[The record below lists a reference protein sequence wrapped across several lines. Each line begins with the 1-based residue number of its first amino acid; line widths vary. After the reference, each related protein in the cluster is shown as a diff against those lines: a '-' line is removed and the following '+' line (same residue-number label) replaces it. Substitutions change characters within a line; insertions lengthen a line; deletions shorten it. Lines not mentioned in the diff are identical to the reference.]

1 MPSTSG
7 NTFSLLGCAV
17 ALLGLVALAAA
28 PAANAGDSSYARSI
42 AERAA
47 HRSVVPYVPGHV
59 LVGYESGVSR
69 EAMARTQSQVGL
81 RLIRGFG
88 AFDMQLL
95 RVPSSMGVAEAV
107 RRLNLRPG
115 VAWAEP
121 DYLRYPLVNPPTDV
135 LFGDQW
141 DLNNTGQS
149 HAVADADG
157 DDSADPHMGTNDADI
172 DAPEAWALTE
182 GDNATIIAV
191 IDTGVDVFQSDL
203 SSQLWVN
210 PADPFGGPGNGDDD
224 VNGKPDDTNGWDFGE
239 NDNTLLSP
247 NHWEGF
253 DHGTHVSGTIAAAH
267 DDATGTVGV
276 CPECRIMALKIAKDA
291 TGAMPVSAEVKA
303 INYAKA
309 HGARIANLSLGSPQ
323 FSNAEREALRKSGL
337 LAVVAAGNESLDND
351 MALAADIAGS
361 SAPDIFSPSYP
372 ASYTLPNIVTV
383 AASNDQDRYAYF
395 TECFESLGLSRS
407 TCAFTNWGHD
417 AVDVAAPGADITSTV
432 PGNDWETW
440 NGTSMAAPH
449 VAGIAGLVLSQNPLL
464 TTAQLKNAVMHG
476 VDKPGTLG
484 TIYIAPPFK
493 ATKTGAF
500 TRTSGRVNALSALS
514 ASTANATAVTDGNV
528 DHAAS
533 WSSSGK
539 SGSVKWPSDIN
550 DVFKRKLSRGHTYRF
565 TLVVPSGKDYD
576 LLVWKPG
583 TKEIWQFDSTNRLQK
598 FGAHGN
604 GVDEV
609 VQFTAKKT
617 GTYYVQ
623 VSAWLFKAGGY
634 TLKFKRVS

>member
-1 MPSTSG
+1 MPSTFG
-7 NTFSLLGCAV
+7 DKFSLLGGAV
-17 ALLGLVALAAA
+17 ALLGLAALAAA
-28 PAANAGDSSYARSI
+28 PAANAGDSAYARSI

-47 HRSVVPYVPGHV
+47 HRSPVPYVPGHV

-69 EAMARTQSQVGL
+69 EAVARTQSRVGL

-107 RRLNLRPG
+107 RRLNRSPG

-121 DYLRYPLVNPPTDV
+121 DYLRYPLANPPTDEF
-135 LFGDQW
+135 FGDQW
-141 DLNNTGQS
+141 DLNNTGQL
-149 HAVADADG
+149 HAVTDADLDG
-157 DDSADPHMGTNDADI
+157 TADPHAGTNDADI
-172 DAPEAWALTE
+172 DAPEAWAVPGGE
-182 GDNATIIAV
+182 GNNATIIAV
-191 IDTGVDVFQSDL
+191 IDTGVDVLQSDL
-203 SSQLWVN
+203 SGQLWDN
-210 PADPFGGPGNGDDD
+210 PADPANGSDDD
-224 VNGKPDDTNGWDFGE
+224 LNGKLDDTNGWDFGE

-247 NHWEGF
+247 NHFESF

-291 TGAMPVSAEVKA
+291 TGALPVSAEIKA
-303 INYAKA
+303 INYAKS
-309 HGARIANLSLGSPQ
+309 HGARIVNLSLGSPQ

-337 LAVVAAGNESLDND
+337 LAVVAAGNDSLDND
-351 MALAADIAGS
+351 MALAVNIQGN
-361 SAPDIFSPSYP
+361 SAPDIFSPFYP

-395 TECFESLGLSRS
+395 TECFEFLGSRPR
-407 TCAFTNWGHD
+407 CAFTNWGHD
-417 AVDVAAPGADITSTV
+417 AVDVAAPGSDITSTV
-432 PGNDWETW
+432 PSNDCETW
-440 NGTSMAAPH
+440 DGTSMAAPH

-464 TTAQLKNAVMHG
+464 TTVQLKNAVMHG

-484 TIYIAPPFK
+484 TIYIAPPIN

-550 DVFKRKLSRGHTYRF
+550 DVFKRKLSSGHTYRF

-634 TLKFKRVS
+634 TLKFQRAS